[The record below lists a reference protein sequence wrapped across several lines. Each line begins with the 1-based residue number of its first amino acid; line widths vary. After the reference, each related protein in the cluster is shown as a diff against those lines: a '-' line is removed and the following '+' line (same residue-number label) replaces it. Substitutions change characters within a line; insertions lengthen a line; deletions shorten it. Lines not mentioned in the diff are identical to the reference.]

1 MKEHDGYNPIEMPRR
16 ESNHAT
22 GRCGPTSA
30 TRAIDTSTDLHPVS
44 RARKGERVGLWIDV
58 IKADKRKEWE
68 RLLHDV
74 LGPAVARCEPDVL
87 RQLRLLRP
95 RGANPDG
102 TWTYAIV
109 PDPYRDDAEYEAR
122 VCVEEALGRERAE
135 AFDRAWDECH
145 AEPQRTFDLV
155 ETAW

>member
-1 MKEHDGYNPIEMPRR
+1 MMNEHDGYNPIEMPRR
-16 ESNHAT
+16 ESEHAA
-22 GRCGPTSA
+22 GRPAPTQ
-30 TRAIDTSTDLHPVS
+30 AIQTPPDLHAAS
-44 RARKGERVGLWIDV
+44 RARQGERVGLWIDV
-58 IKADKRKEWE
+58 IKADKREEWE
-68 RLLHDV
+68 RLLHEV

-109 PDPYRDDAEYEAR
+109 PDPYRDDAEYGAR
-122 VCVEEALGRERAE
+122 VCVEEALGKARAD

-145 AEPQRTFDLV
+145 AEPQRTLDLV
-155 ETAW
+155 ESAW